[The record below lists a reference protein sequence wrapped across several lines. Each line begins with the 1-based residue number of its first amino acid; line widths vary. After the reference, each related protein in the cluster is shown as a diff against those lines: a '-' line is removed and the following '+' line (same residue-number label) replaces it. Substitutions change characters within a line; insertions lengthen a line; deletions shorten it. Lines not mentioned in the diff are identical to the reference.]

1 MILNDALFQ
10 SFCFFTLGFLC
21 LVGCIS
27 LYLSFLFKLKVYF
40 YYFGYIVSLIIFISC
55 VYFKSI
61 HELTRYSPL
70 FNFFELI
77 IDVVQIISSFMFGG
91 FIYNALLLENSKF
104 EKLNLIFKFYAV
116 FTFLYIIILCV
127 FPSFILKSN
136 TFFIGSRLIIFSLS
150 LIFYYHISKEF
161 KKTYFKF
168 LFSAITSLLLFGI
181 LAFSDSIVN
190 PNTGIYI
197 GFEYLCLGYIFEN
210 ICFACA
216 FIYKYFSVNKQ
227 KNEAEITH
235 ELQLSVV
242 QLEMQQQTMQH
253 LGREIHD
260 NIGQKLTLASLYTQQ
275 LAYENKVPLIKNT
288 IENISAIIDQS
299 LNELRQLSKSLTDNN
314 IESSSLNQ
322 LLEIECNKFN
332 DLKKCK
338 ITFSGNPIS
347 SPLAYQAKSVLLRI
361 SQEFIQNSIK
371 HSFCKNIYVS
381 LNHTNNKLKLSLQDD
396 GKGFDEKLNNSNGM
410 GLNNIKSRI
419 KLIGGTYTLES
430 NKNSGTK
437 LTLEIPL

>member
-1 MILNDALFQ
+1 MILNDTLFQ

-21 LVGCIS
+21 LVGFIS
-27 LYLSFLFKLKVYF
+27 LYLSFLFRSKVYF
-40 YYFGYIVSLIIFISC
+40 YYYGYIISLIIFISC

-61 HELTRYSPL
+61 NYLPKFSSLY
-70 FNFFELI
+70 NFFELI
-77 IDVVQIISSFMFGG
+77 IDVIQIISSFMFGG
-91 FIYNALLLENSKF
+91 FIYNTLILENLKF
-104 EKLNLIFKFYAV
+104 EKLNFVFKFYAI
-116 FTFLYIIILCV
+116 FTISYIVILIL
-127 FPSFILKSN
+127 FPNFVLKSN
-136 TFFIGSRLIIFSLS
+136 TFFIGSRLIIFLLS

-168 LFSAITSLLLFGI
+168 LFLAITFLILFGL
-181 LAFSDSIVN
+181 LAFSDSIIN
-190 PNTGIYI
+190 PHTGIYI

-216 FIYKYFSVNKQ
+216 FIYKYFSVDKQ

-288 IENISAIIDQS
+288 IENISDIINQS
-299 LNELRQLSKSLTDNN
+299 LNELRQLSKSLTDNT
-314 IESSSLNQ
+314 IELSSLNQ
-322 LLEIECNKFN
+322 LLEIECSKFN

-338 ITFSGNPIS
+338 ISFSGDQIN
-347 SPLAYQAKSVLLRI
+347 SPLAYQTKSVLLRI

-381 LNHTNNKLKLSLQDD
+381 IKLTNKKLKLSLQDD
-396 GKGFDEKLNNSNGM
+396 GKGFDEKTNNNNGM

-419 KLIGGTYTLES
+419 KLIGGIYILES
-430 NKNSGTK
+430 NKKSGTK
-437 LTLEIPL
+437 LTLEIPI

>member
-1 MILNDALFQ
+1 
-10 SFCFFTLGFLC
+10 
-21 LVGCIS
+21 
-27 LYLSFLFKLKVYF
+27 
-40 YYFGYIVSLIIFISC
+40 
-55 VYFKSI
+55 
-61 HELTRYSPL
+61 
-70 FNFFELI
+70 
-77 IDVVQIISSFMFGG
+77 MFGG
-91 FIYNALLLENSKF
+91 FIYNTLILENPKF
-104 EKLNLIFKFYAV
+104 EKLNFIFKFYAV
-116 FTFLYIIILCV
+116 FTISYIVILIL
-127 FPSFILKSN
+127 FPNFVLKSN
-136 TFFIGSRLIIFSLS
+136 TFFIGSRLIIFLLS

-168 LFSAITSLLLFGI
+168 LFFAITSLLLFGL
-181 LAFSDSIVN
+181 LAFFDSIIN
-190 PNTGIYI
+190 PHTGLYI

-275 LAYENKVPLIKNT
+275 LGYENKVPMIKST
-288 IENISAIIDQS
+288 IENISDIINQS
-299 LNELRQLSKSLTDNN
+299 LNELRQLSKNLTDNN
-314 IESSSLNQ
+314 IESSTLNQ

-338 ITFSGNPIS
+338 ITFSGELIS
-347 SPLAYQAKSVLLRI
+347 SVLTYQSKSVLLRI

-371 HSFCKNIYVS
+371 HSKCKNIYVS
-381 LNHTNNKLKLSLQDD
+381 LNQTNKKIKLSLQDD
-396 GKGFDEKLNNSNGM
+396 GKGFDIKTNNSNGM
-410 GLNNIKSRI
+410 GLSNIKSRI
-419 KLIGGTYTLES
+419 KLIGVDMQIKPAVLV
-430 NKNSGTK
+430 KQHF
-437 LTLEIPL
+437 